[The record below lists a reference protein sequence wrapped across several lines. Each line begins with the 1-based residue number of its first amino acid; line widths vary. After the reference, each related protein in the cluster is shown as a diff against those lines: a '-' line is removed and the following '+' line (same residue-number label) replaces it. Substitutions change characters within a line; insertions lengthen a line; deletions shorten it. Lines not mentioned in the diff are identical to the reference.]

1 MKYSHVKEVSLMRW
15 SLVILAVLLLIVG
28 YAYVS
33 TLNGP
38 ITPEG
43 RLAFVKVAN
52 PDMYPGHLHSQLL
65 AKFANESGSKS
76 ILVVH
81 FAGDSNYRCYKEG
94 NVEILELAF
103 VDTQGTGA
111 AGDTN
116 YWDSLKIAL
125 FGVPDGRYQYKTDGK
140 VFNNLDDALNYLYGI
155 AEKNGQEGPI
165 PMYWHGTAR
174 KDNPMFA
181 QGCGFPLFFDIVRKK
196 YGIIPAFVYTLRG
209 MIMPYFKDPYANF
222 ELQHATELQNY
233 YQEGMINFR

>member
-1 MKYSHVKEVSLMRW
+1 MRW

-209 MIMPYFKDPYANF
+209 MIMPYFTDPYANF

>member
-1 MKYSHVKEVSLMRW
+1 MRW

-65 AKFANESGSKS
+65 AKFANDSGSKS

>member
-1 MKYSHVKEVSLMRW
+1 MRW

-140 VFNNLDDALNYLYGI
+140 VFNNLDDVLNYLYGI

-181 QGCGFPLFFDIVRKK
+181 QGCGFPLFFDIVRKQ
-196 YGIIPAFVYTLRG
+196 YGVIPAFVYTLRG

-222 ELQHATELQNY
+222 EVQHATELQNY

>member
-1 MKYSHVKEVSLMRW
+1 MRW

-181 QGCGFPLFFDIVRKK
+181 QGCGFPLFFDIMRKQ
-196 YGIIPAFVYTLRG
+196 YGVIPAFVYTLRG
-209 MIMPYFKDPYANF
+209 MIIPYFKDPYANF

>member
-1 MKYSHVKEVSLMRW
+1 MKWY
-15 SLVILAVLLLIVG
+15 LVALAIFMLIVG

-33 TLNGP
+33 TINGP

-81 FAGDSNYRCYKEG
+81 FAGSSNYRCYKEG
-94 NVEILELAF
+94 NVEVLELAF
-103 VDTQGTGA
+103 IDTQGTGA
-111 AGDTN
+111 VGDTN
-116 YWDSLKIAL
+116 YLDSLKIAL
-125 FGVPDGRYQYKTDGK
+125 FGAPEGRYHYKSDGK
-140 VFNNLDDALNYLYGI
+140 FSTNLDEAMDYLYGI
-155 AEKNGQEGPI
+155 AEENGQEGPI

-181 QGCGFPLFFDIVRKK
+181 QGCGFPLYFDIVRQH
-196 YGIIPAFVYTLRG
+196 YGIIPAYVYT
-209 MIMPYFKDPYANF
+209 
-222 ELQHATELQNY
+222 
-233 YQEGMINFR
+233 

>member
-1 MKYSHVKEVSLMRW
+1 MKWL
-15 SLVILAVLLLIVG
+15 LVVVAIFLLIVG

-33 TLNGP
+33 TMNGP

-52 PDMYPGHLHSQLL
+52 PDMYPGHLHSKML
-65 AKFANESGSKS
+65 AGYANESGSKS

-81 FAGDSNYRCYKEG
+81 FAGDSNYRCYNESG
-94 NVEILELAF
+94 VEILELAF

-111 AGDTN
+111 EGATN

-125 FGVPDGRYQYKTDGK
+125 FGAPEGRYQYKTDGK
-140 VFNNLDDALNYLYGI
+140 VFTNLDDALNYLYAI
-155 AEKNGQEGPI
+155 ADKNGQNGPI

-181 QGCGFPLFFDIVRKK
+181 QGCGFPLFFDIVRHE
-196 YGIIPAFVYTLRG
+196 YGIIPAYVYTLRG
-209 MIMPYFKDPYANF
+209 MFMPYFKDPYASF
-222 ELQHATELQNY
+222 ELQHASELQNY
-233 YQEGMINFR
+233 YQEGMINFK

>member
-1 MKYSHVKEVSLMRW
+1 MRW

-140 VFNNLDDALNYLYGI
+140 IFTNLDDALNYLYGI

-174 KDNPMFA
+174 KDNPCLPRDA
-181 QGCGFPLFFDIVRKK
+181 DSRCSLIL
-196 YGIIPAFVYTLRG
+196 YGSNTVSYRPSCT
-209 MIMPYFKDPYANF
+209 P
-222 ELQHATELQNY
+222 
-233 YQEGMINFR
+233 

>member
-1 MKYSHVKEVSLMRW
+1 MKWL
-15 SLVILAVLLLIVG
+15 LVVVAIFLLIVG

-33 TLNGP
+33 TMNGP

-52 PDMYPGHLHSQLL
+52 PDMYPGHLHSKML
-65 AKFANESGSKS
+65 AGYANESGSKS

-81 FAGDSNYRCYKEG
+81 FAGDSNYRCYNESG
-94 NVEILELAF
+94 VEILELAF

-111 AGDTN
+111 EGATN

-125 FGVPDGRYQYKTDGK
+125 FGAPEGRYQYKTDGK
-140 VFNNLDDALNYLYGI
+140 IFTNLDDALNYLY
-155 AEKNGQEGPI
+155 ALADKNGQNGPI

-174 KDNPMFA
+174 KDNPIFA
-181 QGCGFPLFFDIVRKK
+181 QGCGFPLFFDIVRHE
-196 YGIIPAFVYTLRG
+196 YGIIPAYVYTLRG
-209 MIMPYFKDPYANF
+209 MFMPYFKDPYASF

-233 YQEGMINFR
+233 YQEGMINFK

>member
-1 MKYSHVKEVSLMRW
+1 MRW

-181 QGCGFPLFFDIVRKK
+181 QGCGFPLFFDIMRKQ
-196 YGIIPAFVYTLRG
+196 YGVIPAFVYTLRG

>member
-1 MKYSHVKEVSLMRW
+1 MKW
-15 SLVILAVLLLIVG
+15 SLVALAIFIIIVG

-33 TLNGP
+33 TINGP

-81 FAGDSNYRCYKEG
+81 FAGSSNYRNYKEG
-94 NVEILELAF
+94 DIEILELAF

-111 AGDTN
+111 VGDTN
-116 YWDSLKIAL
+116 YLDSLKIAI
-125 FGVPDGRYQYKTDGK
+125 FGAPEGRYKYKSDGK
-140 VFNNLDDALNYLYGI
+140 VFTNLDDALDYIYSV

-181 QGCGFPLFFDIVRKK
+181 QGCGFPLFFDIVRKQ
-196 YGIIPAFVYTLRG
+196 YGIIPAYVYTIKG
-209 MIMPYFKDPYANF
+209 MLLPYFKDPYANY
-222 ELQHATELQNY
+222 ELTHSSELQNF
-233 YQEGMINFR
+233 YQQGMIDFR

>member
-1 MKYSHVKEVSLMRW
+1 MRW

-140 VFNNLDDALNYLYGI
+140 IFTNLDDALNYLYGI
-155 AEKNGQEGPI
+155 AEKNGQKGPI

-181 QGCGFPLFFDIVRKK
+181 QGCGFPLFFDIVRKQ

-209 MIMPYFKDPYANF
+209 MIMPYFTDPYANF

>member
-1 MKYSHVKEVSLMRW
+1 MRW

-140 VFNNLDDALNYLYGI
+140 IFTNLDDALNYLYGI

-181 QGCGFPLFFDIVRKK
+181 QGCGFPLFFDIVRKQ

-209 MIMPYFKDPYANF
+209 MIMPYFTDPYANF

>member
-1 MKYSHVKEVSLMRW
+1 MRW

-181 QGCGFPLFFDIVRKK
+181 QGCGFPLFFDIVRKQ
-196 YGIIPAFVYTLRG
+196 YGVIPAFVYTLRG

>member
-1 MKYSHVKEVSLMRW
+1 MRW

-140 VFNNLDDALNYLYGI
+140 IFTNLDDALNYLYGI

-209 MIMPYFKDPYANF
+209 MIMPYFTDPYANF